1 MYKGYTSINSGKN
14 EFNLYNSVTNFFF
27 ICFENLP
34 YTSWILSFFTDLFY
48 DFVGILLIWVTKCK
62 MPYNW
67 KISVT

>member
-34 YTSWILSFFTDLFY
+34 LGIPSTHTYIPLMC
-48 DFVGILLIWVTKCK
+48 VGHE
-62 MPYNW
+62 
-67 KISVT
+67 

>member
-34 YTSWILSFFTDLFY
+34 LGIPSTHTYIPLMCVGHECAILRH
-48 DFVGILLIWVTKCK
+48 
-62 MPYNW
+62 
-67 KISVT
+67 